1 MGDPHELPPQSPEN
15 QNVLPDVVHSQQ
27 IPVLGTAVAG
37 VTETVEIDTGRTTAS
52 ENQASQDVDD
62 SETESISEHVPSK
75 MEYSV
80 TESDNVVKIDDSQA
94 LKTGGDAEKVSKHS
108 SLNIPYTFSPFS
120 DNPAHDETQ
129 HSSSWPLEGHPT
141 SDVHPLSEESP
152 VILASSE
159 LSKDASHDKSPD
171 HTIQPSEEGS
181 PQESLKEEE
190 VSYLDSLNEE
200 ASRESNI
207 SVGQD
212 ESLKSSES
220 EKVASDKSSGSEEI
234 IKLDIRG
241 KGVPKFPLS
250 AAKIIFG
257 PPPEGSNVIGP
268 DIEPLPVF
276 QNLLSPFLVSGGD
289 LKVEEVFDYAEMP
302 YKDPSLERS
311 PEPSPTKEAS
321 PEQSAEVSM
330 AQSFSS
336 DKAQEDCL
344 IEEVTVDNFN
354 ATKEKEDLIP
364 EKDDAS
370 MTQPKSFPETISFST
385 LTTDYKTICEEYHAK
400 LVHLEDAISQRDELI
415 QELTVSLQRSVKD
428 QDELRLENTHLSNE
442 VQTLQHIVAEHSQ
455 SDHDTIKAQLSD
467 FMKYES
473 MVNDSTKFYS
483 ALMSGGS
490 SIRSSNSEKDN
501 VREEITVNY
510 SRSDLKSS
518 SQASDDFQTG
528 FENKL
533 STIIDKY
540 EDEIEENLRNKL
552 RESIIQVL
560 CTEIGKMRIESD
572 TELRDIETQMQQ
584 EKQAYS
590 IETRKLR
597 ELLASVKAGNADI
610 DALREELSIKHEK
623 EMENLRT
630 YFEKKC
636 SDMERSYSEEVWRG
650 RACASPAGSASSLDV
665 PDAAG
670 DYARR
675 RTRSAEF
682 PSLTIEPTQQEQTI
696 KQMTKKYEQ
705 QIEELK
711 TEHAAL
717 VNNMQA
723 RHCDAID
730 ALQQQQI
737 EELKTEHAALVNNMQ
752 ARHCDAIDALQ
763 QQPSQQ
769 EQTIKQISK
778 KFEQQIE
785 ELKTEHAAIIN
796 NMAARHCDAIDALQQ
811 QITQLKA
818 HIQTSENTESNM
830 PLYQQDIDLE
840 LEKKVQSDLETKLEE
855 VRNEVAQQLQ
865 EQIQVLLSD
874 PDAEVSSWP
883 VELVAL
889 RDKIHETRSLQEK
902 EVSLMFDIEYD
913 WGCKKERQV
922 QTLKLYCSDD
932 L

>member
-1 MGDPHELPPQSPEN
+1 MGDPHELPPQSSEN
-15 QNVLPDVVHSQQ
+15 QNLLPDVVHSQQ
-27 IPVLGTAVAG
+27 ISVLGTADAG
-37 VTETVEIDTGRTTAS
+37 VTGTVEIDTGLTTGS
-52 ENQASQDVDD
+52 ENQASQDVDN

-75 MEYSV
+75 IEYSV
-80 TESDNVVKIDDSQA
+80 TESDIVIKNDDSQA
-94 LKTGGDAEKVSKHS
+94 LKAGGDTEKVSKHS
-108 SLNIPYTFSPFS
+108 SLNMPYTFSPFS
-120 DNPAHDETQ
+120 DNPAHDESQ

-141 SDVHPLSEESP
+141 SDIHPLSEESP

-159 LSKDASHDKSPD
+159 LSKEATNDKSPD
-171 HTIQPSEEGS
+171 HTIQASEGGS
-181 PQESLKEEE
+181 SGESLKEEE

-212 ESLKSSES
+212 DSLKSSES
-220 EKVASDKSSGSEEI
+220 EKVVSDKSSGSEEI

-268 DIEPLPVF
+268 DSEPLPVF
-276 QNLLSPFLVSGGD
+276 QNLLSPFLVGGGD
-289 LKVEEVFDYAEMP
+289 LKVEEVFDYVEMP

-311 PEPSPTKEAS
+311 PEPSPYKEVLL
-321 PEQSAEVSM
+321 EQSADSM

-354 ATKEKEDLIP
+354 ETKEKEDIIP

-385 LTTDYKTICEEYHAK
+385 MTTDYKTICEEYHGK

-428 QDELRLENTHLSNE
+428 QDDLRLENSHLTNE
-442 VQTLQHIVAEHSQ
+442 VQTLQHIVAEHSH

-473 MVNDSTKFYS
+473 MVNNDSTKFYS

-490 SIRSSNSEKDN
+490 SIHSSNSEKDN

-533 STIIDKY
+533 STVIDKY
-540 EDEIEENLRNKL
+540 EEEIEENLRNKL

-560 CTEIGKMRIESD
+560 CTELGRMRIESD
-572 TELRDIETQMQQ
+572 TELRDIETQLQQ

-682 PSLTIEPTQQEQTI
+682 PSLPIEVI
-696 KQMTKKYEQ
+696 TK
-705 QIEELK
+705 
-711 TEHAAL
+711 
-717 VNNMQA
+717 
-723 RHCDAID
+723 
-730 ALQQQQI
+730 
-737 EELKTEHAALVNNMQ
+737 
-752 ARHCDAIDALQ
+752 
-763 QQPSQQ
+763 
-769 EQTIKQISK
+769 
-778 KFEQQIE
+778 
-785 ELKTEHAAIIN
+785 
-796 NMAARHCDAIDALQQ
+796 
-811 QITQLKA
+811 
-818 HIQTSENTESNM
+818 
-830 PLYQQDIDLE
+830 
-840 LEKKVQSDLETKLEE
+840 
-855 VRNEVAQQLQ
+855 
-865 EQIQVLLSD
+865 
-874 PDAEVSSWP
+874 
-883 VELVAL
+883 
-889 RDKIHETRSLQEK
+889 
-902 EVSLMFDIEYD
+902 
-913 WGCKKERQV
+913 
-922 QTLKLYCSDD
+922 
-932 L
+932 